1 MELKKIEEN
10 YVDAAEEVILELR
23 DKKRINPKNNK
34 EYSVPVVTTSKMR
47 NLLSMT
53 ADIYN
58 EVINQNED
66 KLSQNINSRIEYL
79 RVRFLYEV
87 GRDSD
92 SRDKSVKNFVETAK
106 LIEFLKD
113 IKGSKKKFIL
123 FNRYMEAL
131 VAFRKYYIKD
141 DRDI

>member
-1 MELKKIEEN
+1 M
-10 YVDAAEEVILELR
+10 
-23 DKKRINPKNNK
+23 
-34 EYSVPVVTTSKMR
+34 TTSKIR

-66 KLSQNINSRIEYL
+66 KLSPNINSRIEYL

-87 GRDSD
+87 GRDD
-92 SRDKSVKNFVETAK
+92 GKDKVVKNFVEKAK

-113 IKGSKKKFIL
+113 IKGSKKNFIL

-131 VAFRKYYIKD
+131 VAFRKYYIN

>member
-1 MELKKIEEN
+1 MALNITEEN
-10 YVDAAEEVILELR
+10 YVDVAEKVILELS
-23 DKKRINPKNNK
+23 KNKNKRGDP
-34 EYSVPVVTTSKMR
+34 VVVTTSKIR

-66 KLSQNINSRIEYL
+66 KLSPNINSRIEYL

-87 GRDSD
+87 GRDD
-92 SRDKSVKNFVETAK
+92 GKDKVVKNFVEKAK

-113 IKGSKKKFIL
+113 IKGSKKNFIL

-131 VAFRKYYIKD
+131 VAFRKYYIN